1 MFLMEVAAFGN
12 ARRTQH
18 KLAGKCVCLENTSG
32 FWGVKGKDVSGCSDQ
47 HKQGFGEPGT
57 LTAESQNGYDLEG
70 FVIKDLDAKVL

>member
-1 MFLMEVAAFGN
+1 MVMQGELNTNWLGSVSALKTLQDFGG
-12 ARRTQH
+12 
-18 KLAGKCVCLENTSG
+18 L
-32 FWGVKGKDVSGCSDQ
+32 KGRMLVDCSDQ